1 MRHSNI
7 AVLVTHKTLNGKI
20 IFFTAKPPLSNQDK
34 AMENCTRLK
43 VTTCLYR
50 GPIINARSLST
61 FISVIVSKDAPTN
74 SVDVNMDAS
83 RRWTQWF
90 ECSEN
95 HLHSLYVT
103 CNGWVMRPIHKSE
116 HARPPRRTFDGGWQ
130 QETFLRAA
138 MIRAFSKNATIER
151 GIFVTKDSI
160 PRWSRS
166 AVQPKASSIFV
177 PLQTFVKFDMSFG
190 YQPTLLISEM
200 LHEKNVPNNSFS
212 SAAFCWFTAMVHQL
226 YSRGLSSPVI
236 NLSRW
241 NTTPY

>member
-1 MRHSNI
+1 MLQQIALTWTWMRQDDEHNDLNALKSTCI
-7 AVLVTHKTLNGKI
+7 AWML
-20 IFFTAKPPLSNQDK
+20 
-34 AMENCTRLK
+34 R
-43 VTTCLYR
+43 
-50 GPIINARSLST
+50 
-61 FISVIVSKDAPTN
+61 
-74 SVDVNMDAS
+74 
-83 RRWTQWF
+83 
-90 ECSEN
+90 
-95 HLHSLYVT
+95 
-103 CNGWVMRPIHKSE
+103 NGWVMRPIHKSE

-138 MIRAFSKNATIER
+138 MIRAFPKNATIER

-166 AVQPKASSIFV
+166 AVQHKASSIFV
-177 PLQTFVKFDMSFG
+177 PLQTFVKFDISFG

-200 LHEKNVPNNSFS
+200 LHEKNVPNSSFS

>member
-1 MRHSNI
+1 MLQQIALTWTWMRQDDEHNDLNALKSTCI
-7 AVLVTHKTLNGKI
+7 AWKL
-20 IFFTAKPPLSNQDK
+20 
-34 AMENCTRLK
+34 R
-43 VTTCLYR
+43 
-50 GPIINARSLST
+50 
-61 FISVIVSKDAPTN
+61 
-74 SVDVNMDAS
+74 
-83 RRWTQWF
+83 
-90 ECSEN
+90 
-95 HLHSLYVT
+95 
-103 CNGWVMRPIHKSE
+103 NGWVMRPIHKSV

-138 MIRAFSKNATIER
+138 MIKAFPKNATIER

-166 AVQPKASSIFV
+166 AVQHKASSIFV